1 MVLKPWE
8 EEKGKERKG
17 LEGGRVG
24 AVGTHSFYPK
34 GARGVTAEMD

>member
-17 LEGGRVG
+17 LEGGRDW
-24 AVGTHSFYPK
+24 AVGTRSFYPK
-34 GARGVTAEMD
+34 GACGVTAEMD